1 MENSEPSA
9 VMTRRGFVGQALL
22 VGVAL
27 ALGKSRVFAVAPTDV
42 LHETFNALLAF
53 ILPGS
58 DAYSVAQGVSTADQ
72 GGVDAGVIEVFIATL
87 DDTTPF
93 VPDFSAQVA
102 AILNGLA
109 QAVDA
114 TPGGPFVSP
123 FANLTFAEKAAVFQ
137 AMDATPQFAPLAG
150 VLPPFV
156 AFLCYSESG
165 TFDPLTRT
173 LTGEPLGWQLC
184 QYQGVSD
191 GRAEFR
197 GYFQNRRSAG
207 RTNQEGE

>member
-1 MENSEPSA
+1 MENSEPSNLI
-9 VMTRRGFVGQALL
+9 TRRGFVGQALL
-22 VGVAL
+22 VGAAM

-72 GGVDAGVIEVFIATL
+72 GGVDTGVIEVFIATL

-93 VPDFSAQVA
+93 VPDFSDQVA

-123 FANLTFAEKAAVFQ
+123 FANLTFAEKAVVFQ
-137 AMDATPQFAPLAG
+137 AMDANPQFAPLAG

-165 TFDPLTRT
+165 TFDPATRT
-173 LTGEPLGWQLC
+173 LTGQPLGWQLC

-197 GYFQNRRSAG
+197 GYFQNRRQAG
-207 RTNQEGE
+207 AK

>member
-1 MENSEPSA
+1 MGTCEPSDL
-9 VMTRRGFVGQALL
+9 MTRRGFVGQALL
-22 VGVAL
+22 VGAAL
-27 ALGKSRVFAVAPTDV
+27 ALGKSHVAAVAPTDL

-58 DAYSVAQGVSTADQ
+58 DAYSIAQGVSTPDR

-93 VPDFSAQVA
+93 VPNFSAQVA

-109 QAVDA
+109 QAIDA

-123 FANLTFAEKAAVFQ
+123 FANLTFAEKAVVFQ
-137 AMDATPQFAPLAG
+137 AMDANPQFAPLAG

-165 TFDPLTRT
+165 TFDPQTRT
-173 LTGEPLGWQLC
+173 LTGQPLGWQLC

-197 GYFQNRRSAG
+197 GYFQNRRTCG
-207 RTNQEGE
+207 NNQ

>member
-1 MENSEPSA
+1 MENNEPSA
-9 VMTRRGFVGQALL
+9 LMTRRGFVGQALL
-22 VGVAL
+22 VGAAMAL
-27 ALGKSRVFAVAPTDV
+27 AESRIFAVAPTDV

-58 DAYSVAQGVSTADQ
+58 DAYSIAQGVSTADQ
-72 GGVDAGVIEVFIATL
+72 GGVDTGVIEVFIATL

-114 TPGGPFVSP
+114 TPGGPFTSP
-123 FANLTFAEKAAVFQ
+123 FANLTFAEKAVVFQ
-137 AMDATPQFAPLAG
+137 AMDATPQFVPLAG

-165 TFDPLTRT
+165 TFDPQTRT
-173 LTGEPLGWQLC
+173 LTGQPLGWQLC

-197 GYFQNRRSAG
+197 GYFQNRTSCG
-207 RTNQEGE
+207 NNQ

>member
-1 MENSEPSA
+1 MNMQTNQRSDLFS
-9 VMTRRGFVGQALL
+9 RRRFVGHTLL
-22 VGVAL
+22 VSAAL
-27 ALGKSRVFAVAPTDV
+27 ALGKSHSTAAPSADL

-58 DAYSVAQGVSTADQ
+58 DAYSVAQGVSTVDR

-93 VPDFSAQVA
+93 VPNFSAQVA

-114 TPGGPFVSP
+114 TPGGSFLSP
-123 FANLTFAEKAAVFQ
+123 FANLTFAEKAVVFQ
-137 AMDATPQFAPLAG
+137 AMDANPQFAPLAG
-150 VLPPFV
+150 VLTPFV

-165 TFDPLTRT
+165 TFDPQTRT
-173 LTGEPLGWQLC
+173 LTGPPLGWQLC

-197 GYFQNRRSAG
+197 GYFQNRSACG
-207 RTNQEGE
+207 KNR

>member
-1 MENSEPSA
+1 MGNNEPSTQ
-9 VMTRRGFVGQALL
+9 MTRRGFVGQALL
-22 VGVAL
+22 VGAAM
-27 ALGKSRVFAVAPTDV
+27 ALGKSRVSAVAPADV

-93 VPDFSAQVA
+93 VPNFSAQVT

-114 TPGGPFVSP
+114 TPGGPF
-123 FANLTFAEKAAVFQ
+123 EI
-137 AMDATPQFAPLAG
+137 
-150 VLPPFV
+150 
-156 AFLCYSESG
+156 
-165 TFDPLTRT
+165 
-173 LTGEPLGWQLC
+173 
-184 QYQGVSD
+184 
-191 GRAEFR
+191 GRAHV
-197 GYFQNRRSAG
+197 
-207 RTNQEGE
+207 

>member
-1 MENSEPSA
+1 M
-9 VMTRRGFVGQALL
+9 
-22 VGVAL
+22 

-72 GGVDAGVIEVFIATL
+72 GGVDTGVIEVFIATL

-93 VPDFSAQVA
+93 VPDFSDQVA

-123 FANLTFAEKAAVFQ
+123 FANLTFAEKAVVFQ
-137 AMDATPQFAPLAG
+137 AMDANPQFAPLAG

-165 TFDPLTRT
+165 TFDPATRT
-173 LTGEPLGWQLC
+173 LTGQPLGWQLC

-197 GYFQNRRSAG
+197 GYFQNRRQAG
-207 RTNQEGE
+207 AK

>member
-1 MENSEPSA
+1 MGNNEPSTQ
-9 VMTRRGFVGQALL
+9 MTRRGFVGQALL
-22 VGVAL
+22 VGAAM
-27 ALGKSRVFAVAPTDV
+27 ALGKSRVSAVAPADV

-93 VPDFSAQVA
+93 VPNFSAQVT

-123 FANLTFAEKAAVFQ
+123 FANLTLAEKAVVFQ
-137 AMDATPQFAPLAG
+137 AMDANPQFAPLAG

-165 TFDPLTRT
+165 TYDPATRT
-173 LTGEPLGWQLC
+173 LTGQPLGWQLC

-197 GYFQNRRSAG
+197 GYFQNRRQAG
-207 RTNQEGE
+207 TK

>member
-1 MENSEPSA
+1 MQTNEP
-9 VMTRRGFVGQALL
+9 TRALSRRSFAGQALL
-22 VGVAL
+22 LGAAM
-27 ALGKSRVFAVAPTDV
+27 ALGKSPGIAVPPPDV

-58 DAYSVAQGVSTADQ
+58 DAYSVAQGVSTVDR

-93 VPDFSAQVA
+93 VPNFSAQVA

-114 TPGGPFVSP
+114 TPGGPFTSP

-137 AMDATPQFAPLAG
+137 AMDATPQFVPLAG

-165 TFDPLTRT
+165 TFDPQTRT
-173 LTGEPLGWQLC
+173 LTRQPLGWQLC

-197 GYFQNRRSAG
+197 GYFQNRTACGKNR
-207 RTNQEGE
+207 

>member
-1 MENSEPSA
+1 MENSEPSTLI
-9 VMTRRGFVGQALL
+9 TRRGFVGQALL
-22 VGVAL
+22 VGAAL

-58 DAYSVAQGVSTADQ
+58 DAYSVAQGVSTVDP
-72 GGVDAGVIEVFIATL
+72 GGVDTGVIEVFIATL
-87 DDTTPF
+87 NDTTPF

-109 QAVDA
+109 QAIDA

-123 FANLTFAEKAAVFQ
+123 FANLTYAEKAVVFQ
-137 AMDATPQFAPLAG
+137 AMDANPQFAPLAG

-165 TFDPLTRT
+165 TFDPATRT
-173 LTGEPLGWQLC
+173 LTGQPLGWQLC
-184 QYQGVSD
+184 QCQGVSD

-197 GYFQNRRSAG
+197 GYFQNRRQAG
-207 RTNQEGE
+207 AK